1 MPPHRKLVSPMAGKQ
16 AIRERIWRLLERRR
30 AGRFPFPLAGIVWSE
45 LSEAQ
50 RREIPALGALGR

>member
-1 MPPHRKLVSPMAGKQ
+1 MAGKQ